1 MSLPISRLL
10 MATPLIVAAALH
22 PAVMHASAS
31 ASGSTSAASAAASA
45 APEQSQPAASG
56 RAAAGTIT
64 GRVLDAATGAPLV
77 GADVT
82 LEGTPFTTATDATGA
97 FRLSG
102 VPEGRY
108 ALLVLYLGHADG
120 RSEVVVAGG
129 RSATVDV
136 KLPPSGFSEAVQVR
150 AEPIGEGQAS
160 ALNQQRTAANIT
172 NIISSDQIGSFPD
185 PNAAEAA
192 QRIPGV
198 SIARDQ
204 GEGRY
209 VLIRGTEPRLNSMM
223 IDGERIPS
231 PEGDVRNVAL
241 DAVPADQLQSI
252 QVSKAVTP
260 DMDADSIGGAVNLIT
275 RQAVS
280 RPTAL
285 FSAGT
290 GFNSLQDSGDQ
301 RTAGGTVGR
310 RFRGGKLG
318 VLFGGTATRLERGSE
333 NFEAEYDDGALEE
346 LQTRDYIITR
356 ERYGV
361 NGAFDVRASD
371 NSALIFRG
379 IFNKFRDYEVNNRP
393 EYQIG
398 DSRIERVLKNRQ
410 QDQLIA
416 SLSGGGNHVLTSHGA
431 TLDYKLAFAR
441 AEEHQPDRLDTV
453 FRQSRVTFAPNVTP
467 TSIDPDNIQ
476 ANPLNENIASY
487 ALQEQIYEP
496 FLTRDREIT
505 GSANLRMPIAAR
517 PGLTGF
523 LKTGFKVKD
532 RHKFR
537 EADVIVGEPE
547 GTVRFSQLEEAGFS
561 AGGRFLDGRYQF
573 GPGISPSL
581 ARSFFNNLPASQRE
595 FDHESDAADYD
606 ANETVAAG
614 YAMAELYVGEKL
626 LVLPGLRYESTNV
639 DYTGYDVLYDE
650 DGDYVSTRALTGGDR
665 YGFFL
670 PGFHVRYSL
679 TPETN
684 LRAAYTRTLAR
695 PNYYD
700 LVPYQIVFREDEEIQ
715 RGNSALKPTTSNN
728 LDFLAEHYFQSV
740 GVVSGGVFFK
750 RLNDYVYPFVF
761 DEAQSGG
768 DEFEV
773 TQPLNGDAASLWGM
787 ELAFQNQLRFLPG
800 PLDGLG
806 VYANYT
812 WTDSNA
818 KFPGREGED
827 ARLPGQ
833 SSHLGN
839 LSLWYEKYGFS
850 AKASWNFHGKYI
862 DAVGETAAEDVYYD
876 NHTQLDVSLS
886 QRLTRRMRVY
896 ADFLNLT
903 NAPLRYY
910 LGVPTRPI
918 QEEYYKWWAMFG
930 VKMNF

>member
-1 MSLPISRLL
+1 M
-10 MATPLIVAAALH
+10 PLIVTAALH
-22 PAVMHASAS
+22 PSITFASPAPSTPPQPQQTAS
-31 ASGSTSAASAAASA
+31 V
-45 APEQSQPAASG
+45 

-64 GRVLDAATGAPLV
+64 GRVIDAVTGAPLV
-77 GADVT
+77 GADVA
-82 LEGTPFTTATDATGA
+82 LDGAPFTTATDATGA

-108 ALLVLYLGHADG
+108 VLLVLYLGHADG
-120 RSEVVVAGG
+120 RSDVSVTAG
-129 RSATVDV
+129 RAATIDV
-136 KLPPSGFSEAVQVR
+136 KLPPAAFSESVQVR

-160 ALNQQRTAANIT
+160 ALNQQRTATNIT

-192 QRIPGV
+192 SRIPGV
-198 SIARDQ
+198 SISRDQ

-231 PEGDVRNVAL
+231 PEGDERSVAL

-275 RQAVS
+275 KQAVS
-280 RPTAL
+280 RPSAL
-285 FSAGT
+285 FSIGT
-290 GFNSLQDSGDQ
+290 GYNSLQEAADQ
-301 RTAGGTVGR
+301 RTASGTVGR
-310 RFRGGKLG
+310 RFQGGKLG
-318 VLFGGTATRLERGSE
+318 VLLGGSATRLERGSE
-333 NFEAEYDDGALEE
+333 NFEADYDDGALEE

-371 NSALIFRG
+371 NTSLIFRG

-416 SLSGGGNHVLTSHGA
+416 SLSGGGNHVLTAQGA

-441 AEEHQPDRLDTV
+441 AQEHQPDRLDTV
-453 FRQSRVTFAPNVTP
+453 FRQSRVTFAPNVTSS
-467 TSIDPDNIQ
+467 SIDLDNIQ

-487 ALQEQIYEP
+487 TLNEQVYEP
-496 FLTRDREIT
+496 FLTRDREVT
-505 GSANLRMPIAAR
+505 GSANLRMPITAR

-547 GTVRFSQLEEAGFS
+547 GTVRFAQLEEAGFS
-561 AGGRFLDGRYQF
+561 AGKNFLDGRYQF

-581 ARSFFNNLPASQRE
+581 ARSFFNALPASRKE
-595 FDHESDAADYD
+595 FDHESDASDYD

-670 PGFHVRYSL
+670 PGLHLRYSI

-684 LRAAYTRTLAR
+684 VRAAYTRTLAR

-728 LDFLAEHYFQSV
+728 LDVLAEHYFQSV

-761 DEAQSGG
+761 DEAQGGG

-773 TQPLNGDAASLWGM
+773 TQPMNGDNASLWGM
-787 ELAFQNQLRFLPG
+787 ELAFQNQLRFLPA
-800 PLDGLG
+800 PFDGLG

-812 WTDSNA
+812 WTDSSA

-833 SSHLGN
+833 SAHLGN

-862 DAVGETAAEDVYYD
+862 GSVGETAAEDTYYD

-910 LGVPTRPI
+910 LGVPNRPI